1 MNPLRVSDRPDESER
16 TVSEEAVGQD
26 AHVVHEPVIKVIK
39 GRPTDEEVA
48 ALVTV
53 LAGASGDGQVDAG
66 PVARDLWGHPVD
78 KLRYA
83 IFSWQRVTQVERT
96 HIRR

>member
-1 MNPLRVSDRPDESER
+1 VSEESER
-16 TVSEEAVGQD
+16 TV
-26 AHVVHEPVIKVIK
+26 IKVLK
-39 GRPTDEEVA
+39 GRPTDEELA

-53 LAGASGDGQVDAG
+53 LAGASGGAQVDGG
-66 PVARDLWGHPVD
+66 PQVRDLWGHPVD

-83 IFSWQRVTQVERT
+83 TFSWERVTQVERT